1 LDEEKEKPSIK
12 ECRLTVNARNG
23 NVSSIGWNSPNELA
37 SASWDK
43 TVKLWNMDRL
53 KLIQTFK
60 CGKTTLIFDT
70 LPVNGLLVCDFS
82 DRFVRLYDTC
92 LQGLLDFILKNKLY
106 YFN

>member
-1 LDEEKEKPSIK
+1 MKTLQEHLI
-12 ECRLTVNARNG
+12 NARNG
-23 NVSSIGWNSPNELA
+23 NVASIGWNSPNELA

-43 TVKLWNMDRL
+43 T
-53 KLIQTFK
+53 K